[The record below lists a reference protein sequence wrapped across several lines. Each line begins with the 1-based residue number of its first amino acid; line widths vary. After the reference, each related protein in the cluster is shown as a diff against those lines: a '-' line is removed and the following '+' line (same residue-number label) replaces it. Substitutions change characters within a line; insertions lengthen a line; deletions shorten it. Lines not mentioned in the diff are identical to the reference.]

1 MLRLLF
7 AFVLI
12 VAFAVGAAWL
22 ADRPGSVVID
32 WAGYRI
38 ESSAG
43 IAVVGVLLFALIVS
57 VLYRAWRWLRR
68 APSELG
74 EARQQV
80 RLRRGHRALSLGM
93 VAVAAGDKREALRQ
107 ANRAA
112 SLLDEPPLTML
123 LSAQAAQL
131 AGDTAGAEAQFRAML
146 ERPETE
152 FLGIRGL
159 LSLAGRDGDRQTAL
173 KLARRATELRPDMPW
188 VTEVSFEL
196 QAEAGNWREAEA
208 ALDRAEKKK
217 QFQPDVVRRHRA
229 VLRYAQAQ
237 EAERANRPRDAQN
250 LAKAAADLAPDFVP
264 AAVMQARLLTA
275 ADKLSKAERVIS
287 DTWAKS
293 PHPALA
299 AAWRQIRP
307 DDTPSEQLKRLEILK
322 SRNPDHP
329 ETHLLIAGSAFTSED
344 WPSVRESLAKAGGE
358 AANPDARVCRLM
370 ADYEETYNGNAAA
383 AREWLVRAA
392 NAQVAGKWHC
402 TACGQQSADY
412 EPLCPACG
420 AFDTLRA
427 EGATGDTAGALQ
439 SVQTGP

>member
-1 MLRLLF
+1 MLRLLLAF
-7 AFVLI
+7 ALI
-12 VAFAVGAAWL
+12 VAFAAGAAWL

-32 WAGYRI
+32 WADYRI
-38 ESSAG
+38 ETSAG
-43 IAVVGVLLFALIVS
+43 IAVVAVLAFSLIVA

-131 AGDTAGAEAQFRAML
+131 AGDTAAAETQFRAML
-146 ERPETE
+146 DRPETE

-159 LSLAGRDGDRQTAL
+159 LSLAGRDGDRQAAL
-173 KLARRATELRPDMPW
+173 QLARRATELRPDMPW
-188 VTEVSFEL
+188 VTEISFEL

-208 ALDRAEKKK
+208 ALDRADKKK
-217 QFQPDVVRRHRA
+217 QFPPDEVRRHRA
-229 VLRYAQAQ
+229 VLRYAQAL
-237 EAERANRPRDAQN
+237 EADRADRPRDAQN
-250 LAKAAADLAPDFVP
+250 LAKAASDLAPDFVP
-264 AAVMQARLLTA
+264 AAVMQACLFTA

-287 DTWAKS
+287 DAWAKA

-299 AAWRQIRP
+299 AAWQRIRP
-307 DDTPSEQLKRLEILK
+307 DDSPSEQLKRLEILK
-322 SRNPDHP
+322 TRNPDHP
-329 ETHLLIAGSAFTSED
+329 ETHLLIAGAAFASED
-344 WPSVRESLAKAGGE
+344 WQTARESLAGAGGE
-358 AANPDARVCRLM
+358 GANPDARVCRLM
-370 ADYEETYNGNAAA
+370 ADYEETYNGNATA

-392 NAQVAGKWHC
+392 HAPVAGKWHC
-402 TACGQQSADY
+402 RACGQQSSDY

-420 AFDTLRA
+420 AFDTLRSN
-427 EGATGDTAGALQ
+427 GAVTGGAGALQ
-439 SVQTGP
+439 PVQASP